1 MLNVKMKPTGRVD
14 HNDADVFRMGERESG
29 PAAADEMDDLE
40 AVAFGEKRGGPAVA
54 GDNVAVEFDGNAV
67 RLHAEFL
74 DQGGQGEP
82 VGGKLA
88 LFAIDE
94 QTHGFGEMALEN
106 STRGRSVDRSLGPSA
121 C

>member
-14 HNDADVFRMGERESG
+14 HNDADEFRTEEPESVS
-29 PAAADEMDDLE
+29 AACEMDDLE

-67 RLHAEFL
+67 RLHPELF

-82 VGGKLA
+82 AGGKLP

-94 QTHGFGEMALEN
+94 DTHG
-106 STRGRSVDRSLGPSA
+106 
-121 C
+121 